1 MEILFKTTMP
11 ICVYHWPFKKKIQGL
26 LSYIIFIYSFF
37 SGGGVGWTSAS
48 KLKLYRRCYLLK
60 KKKIVWKVLTAMS
73 SCCLVFLYI
82 EQNDMKFT
90 IALWDI

>member
-26 LSYIIFIYSFF
+26 LSCIIFVYSFVF

-48 KLKLYRRCYLLK
+48 KLKLYRRCYLSK
-60 KKKIVWKVLTAMS
+60 KKKNCMEGVNSYEQL
-73 SCCLVFLYI
+73 LFGFYI
-82 EQNDMKFT
+82 LSKMT
-90 IALWDI
+90 

>member
-60 KKKIVWKVLTAMS
+60 KKKKNCMEGVNSYEQL
-73 SCCLVFLYI
+73 LFGFYI
-82 EQNDMKFT
+82 LSKMT
-90 IALWDI
+90 

>member
-1 MEILFKTTMP
+1 MEILFKTTTP

-60 KKKIVWKVLTAMS
+60 KKNCMEGVNSYEQL
-73 SCCLVFLYI
+73 LFGFYI
-82 EQNDMKFT
+82 LSKMT
-90 IALWDI
+90 